1 MRRVPGTSAR
11 SAGRGAPCAAR
22 PTALLVALI
31 VCAAALG
38 AGAPP
43 ARAGA
48 VDFRWRGFIS
58 SDARFSLPGYFDK
71 SLTGDHPR
79 FVRNET
85 WINIRA
91 DLSLGRHVLAVSDLS
106 AVFTG
111 KRDATTIAELSERG
125 AVDPFH
131 LESDALFV
139 TFRDLGT
146 PGFDISVGRMILP
159 WGTGDMFNPTRKLN
173 PLDLEDPIKFG
184 ESIANQMLVLEW
196 APGWEVEGEDDTI
209 FAEPFLQVAV
219 VPVFRGAMLPD
230 SALVAFSE
238 PSLARSRFHS
248 GVMAELFEL
257 QDAFASRG
265 GDLSYDVRVEAPDL
279 HLRNV
284 QVGAR
289 MGFQLLGFDLSFS
302 YYRGFDDTPRP
313 ETVYA
318 EDVAFTPGQSPDL
331 SVPSPL
337 AIVRSLCEEGD
348 DCLVGTNVHNRI
360 ALSYP
365 RIQQLGFDLTTSVPF
380 LADMG
385 LWAEVAVVFHDDLK
399 LQVRTSD
406 AIFPEMGAPLGIA
419 ATRQDLE
426 VEQGVFVKAVVG
438 VDHSPFPWWYVN
450 IQYLHGFVDEFGSAH
465 LDDYLVAGSDF
476 KLFDDR
482 LMLRLFAILNLQDTS
497 AVLYPQITVSPFA
510 SAELTVG
517 AFFYFGAEDTKFGS
531 PLTGPSTVF
540 ARAKMSF

>member
-1 MRRVPGTSAR
+1 MRPLRFL
-11 SAGRGAPCAAR
+11 APTLA
-22 PTALLVALI
+22 LVAAAVL
-31 VCAAALG
+31 AAAT
-38 AGAPP
+38 P
-43 ARAGA
+43 ARAAG

-79 FVRNET
+79 FIRNET
-85 WINIRA
+85 WLNLRA
-91 DLSLGRHVLAVSDLS
+91 DLGVGRHVLATSDVSL
-106 AVFTG
+106 VFTG
-111 KRDATTIAELSERG
+111 KRDAGTIAELGDRTK
-125 AVDPFH
+125 VDPFQI
-131 LESDALFV
+131 ESDALFV

-146 PGFDISVGRMILP
+146 PGFDISLGRMILP

-173 PLDLEDPIKFG
+173 PLDLEDPLKFG

-196 APGWEVEGEDDTI
+196 APGWEVEGEEDTI

-238 PSLARSRFHS
+238 PSLARGRFHS

-257 QDAFASRG
+257 QEAFASRG
-265 GDLSYDVRVEAPDL
+265 GDLSYDVRVDAPDL

-284 QVGAR
+284 QLGAR
-289 MGFQLLGFDLSFS
+289 MGFQLLGLDLSFS

-318 EDVAFTPGQSPDL
+318 EDVTFTPGQSPDL

-337 AIVRSLCEEGD
+337 AIVRSLCAPGE
-348 DCLVGTNVHNRI
+348 DCLTGTNVHNRI
-360 ALSYP
+360 DLSYP
-365 RIQQLGFDLTTSVPF
+365 RIQQLGFDLTTSLPF

-385 LWAEVAVVFHDDLK
+385 LWAEVAVVFHDDLR

-406 AIFPEMGAPLGIA
+406 AIFPEMGAPLGIS
-419 ATRQDLE
+419 ATRPDVE
-426 VEQGVFVKAVVG
+426 VDGGVFVKAVVG
-438 VDHSPFPWWYVN
+438 VDHSPFPWWYINV
-450 IQYLHGFVDEFGSAH
+450 QYLHGFVDEFGADH
-465 LDDYLVAGSDF
+465 LDDYVVAGSDF
-476 KLFDDR
+476 KFFDDR
-482 LMLRLFAILNLQDTS
+482 LLLRLFGILNLQDQS
-497 AVLYPQITVSPFA
+497 LVLYPQVTVSPFA
-510 SAELTVG
+510 SAELTLG
-517 AFFYFGAEDTKFGS
+517 AFFYFGGEDTKFGS